1 MIRLYTSNAFPSL
14 YTWTACKDHLLIIS
28 MCLCVYV
35 HACLDLCAPYVYRS
49 PQRLEESVGSPET
62 RVRGSC
68 KLPDVSAV
76 NKTRVSARAV
86 STFNHWAISLAKC
99 TPLKKYILCET
110 FTDFITLMIIW
121 EHLIYKMPCHLP
133 SALLCLS
140 RAQLY
145 ILSLHASSKEQY
157 NS

>member
-1 MIRLYTSNAFPSL
+1 
-14 YTWTACKDHLLIIS
+14 

-49 PQRLEESVGSPET
+49 TQRLEESVGSPET

-76 NKTRVSARAV
+76 NKTLVSAR
-86 STFNHWAISLAKC
+86 AISLAKC

-121 EHLIYKMPCHLP
+121 EHLIYKMPCHLL